1 MKYLVTEIKKRIIIL
16 KNAIV
21 SAEKDN
27 KKFPEGNLRISKCQH
42 HTRYYKVLDNLNTT
56 GEYIS
61 IKNTAF
67 IKKLAQKEYN
77 KDFLKQARQEL
88 LSLEKFLNR
97 LQKMNADKVFEKLS
111 STRKNLVTPYIQPDN
126 LYAEE
131 WQSRNFIPN
140 PYMPE
145 KKIYTTRKGEQ
156 VRSKSEAIIADM
168 LLELEIPYHYEKPLA
183 INRREVRYPDFT
195 LLKISTREEI
205 YLEHFGMLDDDEYR
219 KASLKKLDDYR
230 KSGVFL
236 GKNLI
241 ITYET
246 EECPLDISGI
256 KEMLKY
262 LFLS

>member
-1 MKYLVTEIKKRIIIL
+1 MKNLILQIKKRINTLKKSII
-16 KNAIV
+16 I
-21 SAEKDN
+21 AEKD
-27 KKFPEGNLRISKCQH
+27 KKNFPEGKLRISKCPNQV
-42 HTRYYKVLDNLNTT
+42 RYYNMLNSINST
-56 GEYIS
+56 GNYIS
-61 IKNTAF
+61 MKQIEF

-77 KDFLKQARQEL
+77 RYFLKQARQEL
-88 LSLEKFLNR
+88 LSLEKYLER
-97 LQKMNADKVFEKLS
+97 LQKMNADTVFEKLS
-111 STRKNLVTPYIQPDN
+111 PTRKSLVAPYIQPDS

-183 INRREVRYPDFT
+183 LNRRDVRYPDFT

-205 YLEHFGMLDDDEYR
+205 YLEHFGMLNDEQYR

-230 KSGVFL
+230 KNGVFP
-236 GKNLI
+236 GKNLL

-262 LFLS
+262 LFFS